1 MAGSRS
7 PVDFQVKGLKELDR
21 ALGKADKNLRKNLR
35 DHLRDVAG
43 DVATKAREVASSKGL
58 RQSGDL
64 IGGIKPYALTGKAGV
79 RSTAAHGGFAYPR
92 RLEFEGRGGG
102 PWGPRASL
110 NPAVQASAG
119 DIERGIERVLD
130 QIEDDFGQGVS
141 L

>member
-1 MAGSRS
+1 MR
-7 PVDFQVKGLKELDR
+7 VEGLRELDR

-43 DVATKAREVASSKGL
+43 NVATKAREVASSKGL
-58 RQSGDL
+58 RESGDL
-64 IGGIKPYALTGKAGV
+64 IGGIRPYALTGRAGV
-79 RSTAAHGGFAYPR
+79 RSGAAHRGFAYPS
-92 RLEFEGRGGG
+92 RLEYENRGGG

-110 NPAVQASAG
+110 NPAVQASKG

-130 QIEDDFGQGVS
+130 QIEDDFGQGVT